1 MAEDAPRP
9 TLSEAIRSPAFV
21 EMKPRL
27 VALAHGLMLWHGGVS
42 GMEPDDLVSTM
53 VLVCL
58 KRHRNWPEK
67 MTLEKYLGMVML
79 SVLRHL
85 RREEASRRQDADEAM
100 DERAGPSSHRDEK
113 IDTMRR
119 IEAIEKAIGDDA
131 ALQTMFELALEGAKR
146 AEIAEI
152 TGWSAARV
160 DAERHKLNRRL
171 DAAASLHEDED
182 ERSRRARS
190 TRKTPPS
197 R

>member
-1 MAEDAPRP
+1 
-9 TLSEAIRSPAFV
+9 
-21 EMKPRL
+21 
-27 VALAHGLMLWHGGVS
+27 
-42 GMEPDDLVSTM
+42 MEPDDLVSTM

-100 DERAGPSSHRDEK
+100 DERSGPSSHRDEK

-131 ALQTMFELALEGAKR
+131 ALQTMFRAGARGRQARRDRRDHRLVRRTGRRR
-146 AEIAEI
+146 AAQAEP
-152 TGWSAARV
+152 TAR
-160 DAERHKLNRRL
+160 RRGF
-171 DAAASLHEDED
+171 LHEDED

-190 TRKTPPS
+190 TRKATPS